1 MHDPWVPVL
10 SGSEYNL
17 SYPAKKVNQFC
28 MRFAFFLCI
37 VCEMMRIL
45 TEKEEG
51 MELKKSE
58 EVLAEVHRNCQL
70 ALQSI
75 SDILPETEDA
85 ELKEELLR
93 QHEDYEKIGGRA
105 AILAKDK
112 NIELKNP
119 GPIKK
124 AMMWGSIKMSTMTDN
139 SRAHIAEMMV
149 QGTVMGITALK
160 STLGEV
166 CDDCADTE
174 IISLAKELLAAEES
188 FEKKWKQLIA

>member
-1 MHDPWVPVL
+1 
-10 SGSEYNL
+10 
-17 SYPAKKVNQFC
+17 
-28 MRFAFFLCI
+28 
-37 VCEMMRIL
+37 
-45 TEKEEG
+45 

-58 EVLAEVHRNCQL
+58 EVLGGSTPQLSACAAVHFGHPARDGGRRRL
-70 ALQSI
+70 R
-75 SDILPETEDA
+75 
-85 ELKEELLR
+85 EELLR

-124 AMMWGSIKMSTMTDN
+124 AMMWSSIKMSTMTDN

-166 CDDCADTE
+166 SEEGDAE
-174 IISLAKELLAAEES
+174 ILSLAKELLSAEES
-188 FEKKWKQLIA
+188 FEQKWKSLIA